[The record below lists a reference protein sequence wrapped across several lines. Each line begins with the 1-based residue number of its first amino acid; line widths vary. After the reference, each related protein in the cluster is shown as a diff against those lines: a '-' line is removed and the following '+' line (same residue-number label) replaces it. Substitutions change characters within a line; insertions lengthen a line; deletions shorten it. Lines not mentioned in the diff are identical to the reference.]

1 MECAS
6 TTKGCWNA
14 KRALPKNVQRAIRVV
29 IPSSDASQHF
39 AKRAAEEENP
49 SVAAAMKLRNEQP
62 SSLTVDSKCN
72 FVFLSMIF
80 TCIKWHKFFA
90 HPDKHNKE
98 HMDIEDY
105 SRRMLLSQKCTEIVP
120 AIRLINRLQFPRLV
134 TACCSC
140 CRRHWLQLPKK
151 CSALTA
157 TTDINHPY

>member
-1 MECAS
+1 MQAS
-6 TTKGCWNA
+6 ISQREPQ
-14 KRALPKNVQRAIRVV
+14 KRKVLYVLLKI
-29 IPSSDASQHF
+29 SSHIITCIISSCVTITLLFIQD
-39 AKRAAEEENP
+39 P

-105 SRRMLLSQKCTEIVP
+105 SRRMLLCQKCTEIVP
-120 AIRLINRLQFPRLV
+120 AIRLINRLQFPGLV
-134 TACCSC
+134 TACRSC